1 MKLTFSLQTL
11 IPAIAS
17 LLAVGFISIDYALTS
32 KRVLTQETANYLDN
46 LRFTTTQFQGNLN
59 RALRR
64 NDRAAAKQL
73 LLDLNYLPMMREAYV
88 IDDQHRITFATDLSK
103 STMPFSVLSI
113 ANDID
118 IKSTTNFKQDQLIH
132 LDEKQLA
139 FFIYPIDAPRTEAGT
154 SLRPA
159 KWALVIGIDYS
170 TQLNDLQTEIRMA
183 AIQSGGMF
191 FGVIL
196 LLSFLLH
203 FLVSRRLRFMLKAI
217 DNYSKGNIYSRSEL
231 RGNDELAQISRSVDL
246 LMDSV
251 DIKQQELEESHLN
264 LEKVNIEL
272 NFQKLALDEH
282 SIVSITDQ
290 LGVITYANDLFCSIS
305 GYSRDELIGKTHR
318 MLNSKEHDKA
328 FFDDL
333 WKTISSGNI
342 WQGQLKNKT
351 KDGSFYWVASTIVPS
366 IDPETNNYRYIAIR
380 TDITAEKTLSES
392 LLDIQKRNKQMYGI
406 IAHELR
412 TPVSAIEMMTH
423 HESEEW
429 INDKHQVA
437 LAAKDLLH
445 SIDDMKMLVN
455 PELKREIHL
464 ESTTV
469 AQLNTAI
476 NSMVASAIALN
487 HIEFKQITKLPD
499 QLESLSFTTD
509 AYRIKACV
517 TNLIRNACL
526 HSEGSMIWCSTDSQ
540 LDQDGNTLLRWT
552 ISDDGKGISAVQ
564 QRKMFKAF
572 ERGDTQSKGTGLGLH
587 IAKSWI
593 QEIGGNL
600 QYRRLSPGS
609 EFTLTVPLKPV
620 RESEPSGDLSLPFE
634 DIEQYAKQLKVLF
647 VEDDKLLQMVT
658 PKLLGP
664 LFAAFDLA
672 NDGLEGLEMAK
683 GDYDLILTDYF
694 MPNMTGVEMTQK
706 LRQEGDLR
714 PIISATAATIGKE
727 SQELIDAGVDLVLPK
742 PLSKESILKALH
754 SLSQQGK
761 LSNAHQNDVA

>member
-1 MKLTFSLQTL
+1 MKFTFSLQTL

-17 LLAVGFISIDYALTS
+17 LLAVGFISIDYALIS
-32 KRVLTQETANYLDN
+32 KRVVTQETANYLDN
-46 LRFTTTQFQGNLN
+46 LRFTTTQFQGGLN
-59 RALRR
+59 RALRS
-64 NDRAAAKQL
+64 NDRVAAKQL

-103 STMPFSVLSI
+103 SSMPFSALSI
-113 ANDID
+113 ANNID
-118 IKSTTNFKQDQLIH
+118 LKSTTGFKKDQLIH
-132 LDEKQLA
+132 LDKKQLA
-139 FFIYPIDAPRTEAGT
+139 FAVYPIDGFQKENKT

-159 KWALVIGIDYS
+159 KWALIIGIDYS
-170 TQLNDLQTEIRMA
+170 ADLNNLQSEVRLA
-183 AIQSGGMF
+183 AIQSGGMI

-196 LLSFLLH
+196 LLSLLFH
-203 FLVSRRLRFMLKAI
+203 FLVSRRLRSMLDVI
-217 DNYSKGNIYSRSEL
+217 DKYSQGNKYLRSEL
-231 RGNDELAQISRSVDL
+231 NGNDELAQISRSVDL

-251 DIKQQELEESHLN
+251 ENQQQELEESQLN
-264 LEKVNIEL
+264 LEKLNLEL

-282 SIVSITDQ
+282 SIVSMTDQ
-290 LGVITYANDLFCSIS
+290 FGVITYANDLFCSIS

-342 WQGQLKNKT
+342 WQGQLKNKK
-351 KDGSFYWVASTIVPS
+351 KDGSFYWVASTIVPA
-366 IDPETNNYRYIAIR
+366 IDPDTNNYRYIAIR

-464 ESTTV
+464 ENTTV
-469 AQLNTAI
+469 AELNTAI

-487 HIEFKQITKLPD
+487 HMEFKQITKLPD

-526 HSEGSMIWCSTDSQ
+526 HSEGSKIWCSTDSQ
-540 LDQDGNTLLRWT
+540 LDQDGDTLLRWT

-572 ERGDTQSKGTGLGLH
+572 ERGDTQSEGTGLGLH

-593 QEIGGNL
+593 QEIGGSL

-620 RESEPSGDLSLPFE
+620 RESEPSDALSLPFD

-658 PKLLGP
+658 EKLLGP

-714 PIISATAATIGKE
+714 PITSATAATIGKE
-727 SQELIDAGVDLVLPK
+727 SQELLGAGVDLVLPK

-761 LSNAHQNDVA
+761 LSNTHQNHVA